1 MAAIEE
7 RDADGRK
14 RGIRAPWIM
23 LGPGGL
29 WLVLFYALPLVLL
42 LKMSLSSASGGS
54 DFSEFNA
61 DPVFNWHWS
70 NFGDALSKYGEQF
83 GRSFAYAGIATVAAM
98 LIAFPIAYVIA
109 FRGGRFKNVF
119 LGLIIIPFLTNYL
132 IRTLAWR
139 TVVGDQSQIVEFLRT
154 VKLTNLFAEV
164 GITSNPRGLLRSHLA
179 VVGGLVYNFLPF
191 MILPIYVAMEKID
204 ARLIDAARDL
214 YANTWGAFRKV
225 VVPLSLPGVFAGS
238 LLVFIPAA
246 GDFVNSEYLGGVKQK
261 MIGNV
266 VQSEF
271 QLNQYP
277 VAAALALVFM
287 AIVMILVVTYSSILG
302 TEDLT

>member
-204 ARLIDAARDL
+204 ARLIDAARSLREYVGRAFARSWCHSRSPGYSPEACL
-214 YANTWGAFRKV
+214 YSF
-225 VVPLSLPGVFAGS
+225 PL
-238 LLVFIPAA
+238 
-246 GDFVNSEYLGGVKQK
+246 
-261 MIGNV
+261 
-266 VQSEF
+266 
-271 QLNQYP
+271 
-277 VAAALALVFM
+277 LATL
-287 AIVMILVVTYSSILG
+287 
-302 TEDLT
+302 

>member
-132 IRTLAWR
+132 IRTLWVIKAKSSSSFEPSNSR
-139 TVVGDQSQIVEFLRT
+139 TSSQKSGSPRIPGDCCGRTSQWSEDSST
-154 VKLTNLFAEV
+154 
-164 GITSNPRGLLRSHLA
+164 TSSRS
-179 VVGGLVYNFLPF
+179 
-191 MILPIYVAMEKID
+191 
-204 ARLIDAARDL
+204 
-214 YANTWGAFRKV
+214 
-225 VVPLSLPGVFAGS
+225 
-238 LLVFIPAA
+238 
-246 GDFVNSEYLGGVKQK
+246 
-261 MIGNV
+261 
-266 VQSEF
+266 
-271 QLNQYP
+271 
-277 VAAALALVFM
+277 
-287 AIVMILVVTYSSILG
+287 
-302 TEDLT
+302 

>member
-42 LKMSLSSASGGS
+42 LKMSLSSAPGGS

-109 FRGGRFKNVF
+109 PGRTIQECVPGADHHPV
-119 LGLIIIPFLTNYL
+119 LDELPHSH
-132 IRTLAWR
+132 
-139 TVVGDQSQIVEFLRT
+139 VG
-154 VKLTNLFAEV
+154 
-164 GITSNPRGLLRSHLA
+164 
-179 VVGGLVYNFLPF
+179 
-191 MILPIYVAMEKID
+191 
-204 ARLIDAARDL
+204 
-214 YANTWGAFRKV
+214 
-225 VVPLSLPGVFAGS
+225 
-238 LLVFIPAA
+238 
-246 GDFVNSEYLGGVKQK
+246 
-261 MIGNV
+261 
-266 VQSEF
+266 
-271 QLNQYP
+271 
-277 VAAALALVFM
+277 M
-287 AIVMILVVTYSSILG
+287 AHRCG
-302 TEDLT
+302 